1 MITRG
6 REVLR
11 YLKNSITESMSVRV
25 TKHHAM
31 PCLFSCL
38 SAVHHL
44 KRVVMLQAW
53 KLHKENRLL
62 DMKDATL
69 VVSDDEAL
77 EVLRVLETAVMCVQS
92 APDKRPSMFQVAA
105 MLAGS
110 ANLVEPPM
118 DEDDLGWPV
127 QLNRISEEPESS
139 GNPLSTSSPSAD
151 SIRGPMANSNGSL
164 ELRSLLHFGR

>member
-1 MITRG
+1 MQIVFRC
-6 REVLR
+6 V
-11 YLKNSITESMSVRV
+11 
-25 TKHHAM
+25 
-31 PCLFSCL
+31 
-38 SAVHHL
+38 SAVHHVI
-44 KRVVMLQAW
+44 RVVMLQAW

-110 ANLVEPPM
+110 ANLEPPM

-127 QLNRISEEPESS
+127 QSNRISEEPESS

-151 SIRGPMANSNGSL
+151 SIRGPMANSSGSL
-164 ELRSLLHFGR
+164 ELTSLLHFGS